1 MENEDISGGESDW
14 VEVQSPFFTTKAHR
28 NEDDENSVVIKDSFF
43 TTDRAIF
50 PPSNQENLP
59 VVSLT
64 KDQLIEEQQ
73 QSHIEEQ
80 QQLHPSSSP
89 ASLSSDGDHQS
100 EVEEAKVENKDGN
113 WIKRGLGFFSSGIEK
128 IVSRMRNCADRR
140 ASTWL
145 FASAT
150 TGVGAMLLVVVLYR
164 RAKRWRGQALP
175 AESKQHLRLLI
186 REKDQKINQL
196 LHQVIQLNDM
206 LLARRRV
213 PVVQVA

>member
-14 VEVQSPFFTTKAHR
+14 VEVQSPFVTTKAHP
-28 NEDDENSVVIKDSFF
+28 NEDDENS
-43 TTDRAIF
+43 
-50 PPSNQENLP
+50 
-59 VVSLT
+59 
-64 KDQLIEEQQ
+64 DQLIEEQQ

-89 ASLSSDGDHQS
+89 ASLSSDGNHQS

-140 ASTWL
+140 ASMWL

-150 TGVGAMLLVVVLYR
+150 TGVGATLLAVVLYR